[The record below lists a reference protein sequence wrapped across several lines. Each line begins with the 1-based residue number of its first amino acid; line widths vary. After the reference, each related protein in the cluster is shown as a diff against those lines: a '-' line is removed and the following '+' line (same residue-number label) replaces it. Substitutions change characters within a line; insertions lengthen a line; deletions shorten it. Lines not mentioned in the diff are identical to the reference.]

1 MKVHL
6 YYAIHV
12 TARVYIY
19 YISSTPVIKY
29 AINTSLLY
37 IYIHICNVIGFVT
50 TQLYYTYVTT
60 HTCIYYTYRYMY
72 VLGYVA
78 THLIYTYTHVIDYV
92 TSSQIYACVTE
103 CNYMYIYT
111 IHVMIDTCVS
121 KKFFSHNIPIQ

>member
-1 MKVHL
+1 
-6 YYAIHV
+6 
-12 TARVYIY
+12 
-19 YISSTPVIKY
+19 
-29 AINTSLLY
+29 
-37 IYIHICNVIGFVT
+37 
-50 TQLYYTYVTT
+50 
-60 HTCIYYTYRYMY
+60 MY

-121 KKFFSHNIPIQ
+121 KKFFSHNIPIQWLRNLRIMAIDIIYF